1 MAHGSVN
8 KKKGKRMTE
17 IMIGIMWF
25 GIGVYAGIHIA
36 ERTREGDG
44 NGNIH

>member
-1 MAHGSVN
+1 M
-8 KKKGKRMTE
+8 KKQW

-36 ERTREGDG
+36 ERRRKGGEG
-44 NGNIH
+44 

>member
-8 KKKGKRMTE
+8 RKKGKRMTE

-25 GIGVYAGIHIA
+25 GIGVYAGIHLA
-36 ERTREGDG
+36 ARRQKGGEA
-44 NGNIH
+44 